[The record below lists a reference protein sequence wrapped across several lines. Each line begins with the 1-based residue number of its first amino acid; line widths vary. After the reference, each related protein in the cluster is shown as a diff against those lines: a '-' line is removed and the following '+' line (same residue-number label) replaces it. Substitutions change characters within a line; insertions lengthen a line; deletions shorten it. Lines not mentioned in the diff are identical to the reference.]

1 MQVLVE
7 RLKND
12 ITRLPAI
19 KAFVR
24 IADSPL
30 QLSMSSIQQSL
41 VTHLLSYLQMAN
53 RTLRQGGLDAL
64 DVSVAASSPSC
75 TCKFE
80 ERDYCPEYQLTETA
94 TASQSTIKALFQCT
108 SSDVWHPFG
117 MQPLWNWHTK
127 ISPVTLAHDHAQKGS
142 GVRRRSVSIQ
152 VLSYPAMNACR
163 PCFRTPPSRIA
174 CHWIR
179 LPGLLRP
186 WLMTQTCS

>member
-30 QLSMSSIQQSL
+30 QLSLSSIQQSL

-64 DVSVAASSPSC
+64 DVSVAAS
-75 TCKFE
+75 K
-80 ERDYCPEYQLTETA
+80 
-94 TASQSTIKALFQCT
+94 
-108 SSDVWHPFG
+108 PFLHL
-117 MQPLWNWHTK
+117 Q
-127 ISPVTLAHDHAQKGS
+127 
-142 GVRRRSVSIQ
+142 
-152 VLSYPAMNACR
+152 
-163 PCFRTPPSRIA
+163 FRGT
-174 CHWIR
+174 
-179 LPGLLRP
+179 
-186 WLMTQTCS
+186 